1 MCMLTSTAPWGYELI
16 SSQNVGADEPALV
29 TRAHKALRFFQGRQ
43 DTGTN
48 TQLGEEAHGTS
59 QHVALSGWAA
69 RQPHGTQGRLT
80 APAGAALG
88 LRETRG
94 SEGLRGARWA
104 WAQPAAACYM
114 QGLHSTQM
122 LALRHQSHGK
132 HSTER

>member
-1 MCMLTSTAPWGYELI
+1 M
-16 SSQNVGADEPALV
+16 LV

-43 DTGTN
+43 NTGTN
-48 TQLGEEAHGTS
+48 TQLGEEAHGTN

-94 SEGLRGARWA
+94 SLGLGTARSSLLHAGAPQYTDA
-104 WAQPAAACYM
+104 GVEASEPQEAQHGEVRA
-114 QGLHSTQM
+114 QNSLSTVSLPQAGM
-122 LALRHQSHGK
+122 
-132 HSTER
+132 